1 MHWSKSALIATGV
14 VGLWLSGAQAAAPP
28 PYEIVKS
35 NVEVEVQPSGAYMES
50 REVIYRA
57 LTEDGARALRQ
68 VELSYTE
75 GYQTYTVLH
84 AYTVKKDGSRIDV
97 PRGSMMHGF
106 GVTSSPGFQ
115 DLKTISVVFP
125 NVEVG
130 DEVALTTVFGQT
142 RPWFGQ
148 SYSENF
154 IYGRSIPASDVSIGL
169 TAPSD
174 MHLQVEANGLTEQAP
189 ESLGGKTRHIWHFQN
204 DAPIDREDDQVD
216 DYDSGARLV
225 VSTFKDFHE
234 FAGVYADLLSDRT
247 EETPEIRQLADNLT
261 TGLKSDTDKARALYD
276 WVSVHIAYLDIVLGA
291 GGFVPHKASE
301 VLANKYGDCKD
312 HVILLQ
318 ALLAAKGIHSTPVLI
333 NADNRFTLSPSPS
346 PLAFNHLISYVP
358 SLQLYLDSTARYAPF
373 GVLPYSDASKPV
385 VRIEGGV
392 TAHTPRIAAATASVR
407 AVSNITVAPD
417 GSVDGDTQV
426 VATGAPAA
434 DLRALMTAANTAGQ
448 DIYLHKVMGPGVHGN
463 VDFGNLNDLSPT
475 YRFSAHYHEPN
486 ALNVP
491 GPATIPYYVAYK
503 PFSFTDLIA
512 GDLPES
518 RAKSYVCRSM
528 DSEEDLTIHLPANLH
543 VMALPRAQNLAA
555 EEIAMTATYSKADP
569 ATVHTNVKVHIDHPS
584 GACTPEYYARV
595 RASISQMTAAL
606 RAQIIYQ

>member
-1 MHWSKSALIATGV
+1 
-14 VGLWLSGAQAAAPP
+14 
-28 PYEIVKS
+28 
-35 NVEVEVQPSGAYMES
+35 MES
-50 REVIYRA
+50 REVVYRA
-57 LTEDGARALRQ
+57 LTEAGARTLRQ

-84 AYTVKKDGSRIDV
+84 AYTLKKDGTRVDV
-97 PRGSMMHGF
+97 PREGVMHGF
-106 GVTSSPGFQ
+106 GVTSTPGFQ

-148 SYSENF
+148 SYTEDF
-154 IYGRSIPASDVSIGL
+154 IYGRSIAASDVSIGL

-189 ESLGGKTRHIWHFQN
+189 ETLGGKTRRIWHYQN
-204 DAPIDREDDQVD
+204 HTPIDPEDDQVD

-225 VSTFKDFHE
+225 VSTFKDFRE
-234 FAGVYADLLSDRT
+234 FAGVYSNMLSDRT
-247 EETPEIRQLADNLT
+247 EVTPEIRQLADSLT
-261 TGLKSDTDKARALYD
+261 AGLKSDTEKARVLYD

-318 ALLAAKGIHSTPVLI
+318 ALLAAKGIRSTPVLI
-333 NADNRFTLSPSPS
+333 NAEDRFTLSPSPS

-385 VRIEGGV
+385 VRIEDGATV
-392 TAHTPRIAAATASVR
+392 RTPRVAAAGASVR
-407 AVSNITVAPD
+407 AVSNLTVAPD
-417 GSVDGDTQV
+417 GTIDGDTQI
-426 VATGAPAA
+426 VAMGAPAA
-434 DLRALMTAANTAGQ
+434 DLRALMTAANAAGQ
-448 DIYLHKVMGPGVHGN
+448 DIYIHKAMGPGVEARVDLGN
-463 VDFGNLNDLSPT
+463 INDLSPT
-475 YRFSAHYHEPN
+475 YRYSAHYHEPN

-491 GPATIPYYVAYK
+491 GPATIPFNVAYK
-503 PFSFTDLIA
+503 PFSFTGLVA
-512 GDLPES
+512 GDLPGKRE
-518 RAKSYVCRSM
+518 KSYVCRSM

-543 VMALPRAQNLAA
+543 VMVLPRAQNLATD
-555 EEIAMTATYSKADP
+555 EMGMTMVYSKPDP
-569 ATVHTNVKVHIDHPS
+569 ATVHADIKVHVDHPS

-595 RASISQMTAAL
+595 HASITQMTTAL
-606 RAQIIYQ
+606 RAQILYQ